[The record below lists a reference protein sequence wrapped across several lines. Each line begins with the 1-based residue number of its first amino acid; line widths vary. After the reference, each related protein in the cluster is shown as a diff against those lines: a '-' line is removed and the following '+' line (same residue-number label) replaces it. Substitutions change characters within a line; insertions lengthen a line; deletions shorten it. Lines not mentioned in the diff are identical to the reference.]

1 MNFDQALSQ
10 VNDIF
15 IEVLDDEDV
24 KLAYE
29 TTADQVE
36 DWDSLSHIQIIV
48 AVENHFDVKFTTLE
62 IQDFEN
68 VGQMCDAVVAKISGA

>member
-1 MNFDQALSQ
+1 MNFDQVLSQ

-15 IEVLDDEDV
+15 MHVLDDTDIHV
-24 KLAYE
+24 AYE

-48 AVENHFDVKFTTLE
+48 AVENHFDVKFTSLE
-62 IQDFEN
+62 VQSFEN
-68 VGQMCDAVVAKISGA
+68 VGQMCDAIVEKSS